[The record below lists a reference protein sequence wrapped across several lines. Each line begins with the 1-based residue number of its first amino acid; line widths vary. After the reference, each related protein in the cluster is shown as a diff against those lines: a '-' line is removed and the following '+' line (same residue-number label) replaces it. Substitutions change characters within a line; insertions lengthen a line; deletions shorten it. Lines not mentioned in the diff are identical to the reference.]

1 VRPIFGVLVSSY
13 TAIST
18 SFSELTVS
26 THLSDVGRHIH
37 TPINDVHQF
46 IAYHAPAPYQA
57 KDRAEEG
64 EDKAGQ
70 GNECFFRPAHRS
82 HYHRCMLG
90 VQT

>member
-1 VRPIFGVLVSSY
+1 MNAV
-13 TAIST
+13 
-18 SFSELTVS
+18 
-26 THLSDVGRHIH
+26 D
-37 TPINDVHQF
+37 QF

-64 EDKAGQ
+64 EDKADQ
-70 GNECFFRPAHRS
+70 GDECFFRPAHRS